1 MISNDVRRVN
11 YYYEYIFVY
20 LSMYVCMYVCI
31 KVDSEWIVPFMSA
44 YVDVRTECQV
54 EDAKFTMLFV
64 SRRSKYRQGR
74 PDIQSVYVCM
84 YAFMYVCMDVCMYG
98 FYNVGCRFTKRG
110 WNENGNAENF
120 VV

>member
-1 MISNDVRRVN
+1 
-11 YYYEYIFVY
+11 
-20 LSMYVCMYVCI
+20 MYVCM

-54 EDAKFTMLFV
+54 EDA
-64 SRRSKYRQGR
+64 RYRQGR

-84 YAFMYVCMDVCMYG
+84 YAFMYVCMYVCMYG

-110 WNENGNAENF
+110 WDRY
-120 VV
+120 VS